1 MKEIPMLK
9 HHLLIAWRA
18 LNKQRLYT
26 ALNVAGL
33 TTGLACA
40 VLIYVFVRDELRY
53 DRFHEKADRI
63 YRLVFERRGEG
74 APHSAASVS
83 TGYAPAMQREFPEI
97 ETAVRLYR
105 TQPVL
110 RVGDESFRE
119 RDFFFADP
127 GVFNVF
133 TFPLLKGDAKTALI
147 EPFSVVLTESA
158 SRKYFGDTDPI
169 GKSIR
174 YDGQYDFIVTGVM
187 ADVPSASHLKIYM
200 LASFTSLKDILRY
213 LLGDRVLE
221 DWVAYMTYTYVLLP
235 ENVAPQTIESRFED
249 FVKKY
254 IDKEESPKLHF
265 RLQPLTDIHLRSN
278 LTADVESNGSQTTVT
293 VFAVIGGIILLIS
306 TINFIN
312 LSIASAAPRVKEV
325 GIRKVLG
332 ANRSR
337 IARQFLLESAV
348 LVAAAVAAALAAVEL
363 ASPVFQEL
371 SGKTIPALGS
381 LEISDGFAVLLLS
394 VMTAL
399 AAGSYPSLVIS
410 GFTPIDVLNR
420 RMTMTRFS
428 LKRLL
433 IVVQFAASI
442 ALVAATVTVQ
452 NQLDFMRNHD
462 LGFRKEQVLVI
473 PYAGGVKQRY
483 EAFRTQLLSDPA
495 VQSVAAMSSVPGKR
509 AYRQTYHREGDP
521 PGENLFWSTAMVDWE
536 SVETMGLTVVEGR
549 TFDRRIKTDEKGS
562 FLINETAARALGYEQ
577 PIGKTFEM
585 LNDDPPLRGTIIG
598 VVKDFHFRS
607 LHQEIEPIV
616 MRVDPFWY
624 REVAIRLVPGNL
636 SSTIDFVHAR
646 WKEFAPDRPF
656 EYGFLDEQFDASYRA
671 EERLVKLFAGFSS
684 LAILI
689 GAMGLF
695 GLASYA
701 VAQRRKE
708 ISIRKALG
716 ADMLKI
722 AGLLY
727 KEYALLAVVASMV
740 GVPVAYYFLHDWL
753 ATFAYASSLSAAT
766 FLGAAALAVVI
777 AVAATSVQVLR
788 AAGANPVDHLR
799 TE

>member
-1 MKEIPMLK
+1 MLK
-9 HHLLIAWRA
+9 HHFLIAWRA

-33 TTGLACA
+33 TAGLACA
-40 VLIYVFVRDELRY
+40 VLIYIFVRDELRY

-74 APHSAASVS
+74 APHSASAVS
-83 TGYAPAMQREFPEI
+83 TGYAPAMLREFPEI
-97 ETAVRLYR
+97 EAAVRLYR

-110 RVGDESFRE
+110 RIGDESFRE

-147 EPFSVVLTESA
+147 EPFSVVLTESTA
-158 SRKYFGDTDPI
+158 KRLFGDADPI

-174 YDGQYDFIVTGVM
+174 YDGQHDFIVTGVM
-187 ADVPSASHLKIYM
+187 ADVPSSSHLKIDM

-221 DWVAYMTYTYVLLP
+221 DWVAYMTYTYILLP
-235 ENVAPQTIESRFED
+235 EKVAPQSIESRFED

-254 IDKEESPKLHF
+254 IDEEESPKLHF

-278 LTADVESNGSQTTVT
+278 LTVDVESNGSQTTVMI
-293 VFAVIGGIILLIS
+293 FAVIGGIILLIS
-306 TINFIN
+306 TINFVN
-312 LSIASAAPRVKEV
+312 LSIASAAPRIKEV
-325 GIRKVLG
+325 GVRKVLG
-332 ANRSR
+332 ADRSK
-337 IARQFLLESAV
+337 IARQFLLESAL
-348 LVAAAVAAALAAVEL
+348 LVAVAVAASLAVVEL
-363 ASPVFQEL
+363 ASPLFQEL
-371 SGKTIPALGS
+371 SGKTIPVLGS
-381 LEISDGFAVLLLS
+381 LEVSDGFAVLLLS
-394 VMTAL
+394 VITAL

-420 RMTMTRFS
+420 RTAMIGRSRFS
-428 LKRLL
+428 LKRIL
-433 IVVQFAASI
+433 IVIQFAASI

-452 NQLDFMRNHD
+452 DQLDFMRNHD

-483 EAFRTQLLSDPA
+483 EAFRTELLSNPA
-495 VQSVAAMSSVPGKR
+495 VQNVAAMSSVPGKR
-509 AYRQTYHREGDP
+509 AYRQTYHREEDP
-521 PGENLFWSTAMVDWE
+521 PGENLFWSTTMMDWE
-536 SVETMGLTVVEGR
+536 SVETLGLTVVEGR
-549 TFDRRIKTDEKGS
+549 TFDRRIKTDEKEA
-562 FLINETAARALGYEQ
+562 FLINETAARALGYDQ

-598 VVKDFHFRS
+598 VIKDFHFRS

-624 REVAIRLVPGNL
+624 REVAIRLAPGNL

-684 LAILI
+684 LAIWI

-701 VAQRRKE
+701 VVQRRKE
-708 ISIRKALG
+708 ISIRKVLG
-716 ADMLKI
+716 ADMLTI

-740 GVPVAYYFLHDWL
+740 AVPVAYYFLHDWL
-753 ATFAYASSLSAAT
+753 STFAYASSLSAVT
-766 FLGAAALAVVI
+766 FLGAAALAVGV
-777 AVAATSVQVLR
+777 AVAATSVQAFR